1 MDVNVTPKIQL
12 IPHAALAYMASKKLK
27 TSYHWYEV
35 YAQEHN
41 HVFTVAKI
49 MEMDVLNEIHKGI
62 LQAIEKG
69 ETFEHFKKNMLNRL
83 GEKGWGKFSQADEK
97 TGETITRLSD
107 SRLKKIYFVN
117 KTQAR
122 QKGNWARFEESKETF
137 PYLRYRLGASRQ
149 HREAHLRFKD
159 LVLRVDD
166 PFWDTHMPMN
176 GWGCKCWVQ
185 QLTEEQAQEQG
196 IDESPK
202 IEYHDWINP
211 ATGEIHKV
219 PKGISPGFEY
229 NVGKS
234 QSQMDKELLR
244 GSKERHEKI
253 KTQTNQLMERQK
265 IYNGLKEKM
274 QGIDYHAVS
283 PLERQLNSEEI
294 IQKISGGDKTEGS
307 CASLTICYI
316 ANKLGLDV
324 LDFRGGK
331 SQEVFSRGGAR
342 ELLTI
347 LNVKSIIE
355 EDMDAEKIVVK
366 VLKHVVEGK
375 EYVLSLGQHMAII
388 RKNNGVIQYL
398 ELQDNEAENNTFV
411 SVRYAKEIL
420 KRFGRPKISKKYKLA
435 GRARLWNLEDV
446 SSNSEFK
453 EILGYI
459 NTKVS
464 EQNKGADGHVR

>member
-1 MDVNVTPKIQL
+1 MVDATVTPNIQL

-69 ETFEHFKKNMLNRL
+69 ETFEHFKKNILNRL
-83 GEKGWGKFSQADEK
+83 GEKGWGNFSQTDEK

-149 HREAHLRFKD
+149 HRESHLRFKD

-196 IDESPK
+196 ISESPK

-234 QSQMDKELLR
+234 QNQNDLATISTKITGFLENAPIYATKLFDILYKNNLYLEQAFHDWIQSINQTKYPRGQTMVVGAIDDSVMKKLMTIGKAPITPIIAIRDEDIFHALRDSKKAYGGALPLAFWETLPQQLKNPDAILLQGMEEQRAKNATDNLLFVYNFPYGKVVMKINYQIAVKNEVSNKKGKVKANIVRTGSIITNANDLKEL
-244 GSKERHEKI
+244 
-253 KTQTNQLMERQK
+253 
-265 IYNGLKEKM
+265 
-274 QGIDYHAVS
+274 
-283 PLERQLNSEEI
+283 
-294 IQKISGGDKTEGS
+294 
-307 CASLTICYI
+307 
-316 ANKLGLDV
+316 
-324 LDFRGGK
+324 
-331 SQEVFSRGGAR
+331 
-342 ELLTI
+342 
-347 LNVKSIIE
+347 
-355 EDMDAEKIVVK
+355 K
-366 VLKHVVEGK
+366 VLWK
-375 EYVLSLGQHMAII
+375 
-388 RKNNGVIQYL
+388 
-398 ELQDNEAENNTFV
+398 
-411 SVRYAKEIL
+411 
-420 KRFGRPKISKKYKLA
+420 KR
-435 GRARLWNLEDV
+435 
-446 SSNSEFK
+446 
-453 EILGYI
+453 
-459 NTKVS
+459 
-464 EQNKGADGHVR
+464 